1 MNHKHRK
8 TLHALFA
15 HPVSANISTRAVE
28 SVIKELGGTI
38 DQRHGGRWGVHI
50 NGHFAE
56 FSHDSHSLHPGSVRQ
71 MCKFLTGAGIDADRD
86 YPL

>member
-8 TLHALFA
+8 VLHALFA
-15 HPVSANISTRAVE
+15 HPVSANISARAVD
-28 SVIKELGGTI
+28 SIFKEMGADI
-38 DQRHGGRWGVHI
+38 EQRHGGRLGVRL

-56 FSHDSHSLHPGSVRQ
+56 FSHHDHSLSPDQVRQ
-71 MCKFLTGAGIDADRD
+71 VKKFIEDAGIDPETD

>member
-15 HPVSANISTRAVE
+15 HPVSANISSRAVE
-28 SVIKELGGTI
+28 AVIRKLGGTI
-38 DQRHGGRWGVHI
+38 ERRHGGRWGVRL

-56 FSHDSHSLHPGSVRQ
+56 FHHDRHSLDPDHVRQ
-71 MCKFLTGAGIDADRD
+71 MNKFLADAGINPDRD

>member
-8 TLHALFA
+8 VLHSLFA

-28 SVIKELGGTI
+28 SVIKELGGNI
-38 DQRHGGRWGVHI
+38 EQRHGGRWGVKL

-56 FSHDSHSLHPGSVRQ
+56 FPQSAHSLHPSQVRQ
-71 MCKFLTGAGIDADRD
+71 MKKFFEEAGIKPEED